1 MLTQKEQKVAN
12 FYECKKCDY
21 VTYRKSNYEKHLT
34 TQKHE
39 NRENANN
46 ANKKKQKVANFE
58 CSCGKIYKFSSSLS
72 KHKRT
77 CKIEEECQLITP
89 TIEPITD
96 ASKVDYKNMFMT
108 ILNENKELQ
117 KTVFEQ
123 QKQIGELI
131 PKVGNNNNNS
141 IKNRF
146 NIKIFL
152 NEECRDALTIDEFIN
167 KLDVSMKNLITTGD
181 KGLVEG
187 ISDIIAENM
196 KKLSLYERPIHCT
209 DKKRETLYIKNS
221 EWEKDENNDKIRD
234 AFKKISHKQFRKIK
248 QWIEENPTYQ
258 EDDKLQQKYIKL
270 VTKCTESLNE
280 NERKLIKNVCDN
292 VYLDNK

>member
-21 VTYRKSNYEKHLT
+21 VTYRKSNYEKHLS

-58 CSCGKIYKFSSSLS
+58 CSCGKNYKFSSSLS

-77 CKIEEECQLITP
+77 CKIEEECQLIPP

-258 EDDKLQQKYIKL
+258 DDDKLQQKYIKL